1 MAPWLRSHTSM
12 TRQVQKRP
20 SEPCTAASA
29 SVSSASSVSSALWD
43 VIITHGFSPAIARIT
58 PPPRKK
64 YPRSVSEWTESSSSQ
79 HLPLRTL
86 AKLACVSREASI
98 AVRAIFKTTKT
109 IKIQRIFLKGSS
121 AGIVYQDERIS
132 ALARNLTDTDAFAN
146 VMEVDIS
153 DRVCTE
159 VGLSALLQAIES
171 GALKHLTH
179 LNLGINP
186 ISTDGIR
193 ELIRVAEGGALAQL
207 SVLKLDYI
215 DMDDEGVRLL
225 GQAGER
231 GAFGQVT
238 ELSLESNEEF
248 GVDGVRALAQSIQR
262 GAFAQLTSLN
272 LSGTKVC
279 AIGFRELAEAAEH
292 NLAQLKVL
300 NLRGCGIYE
309 SQWPDDGSD
318 PDTDELNFFN
328 AMQAMKRGA
337 FAGLTSLMIDSND
350 VDSTGVQM
358 LVDAIEE
365 GALSKLTELHVSY
378 TSNDNL
384 IDNSNQIWLA
394 VAGALE
400 RGRLPHLEKFSGGW
414 WCESEILSD
423 CTDML
428 ARDIASL
435 IGKHGTWSTGDESTD
450 KELVTRVHRAH
461 ELQLRLSDAR
471 RQRLSD
477 LTREGREMD
486 AAIRRLSLRRSVRE
500 TLQPYVSPT
509 DSLWWERKYVPLQ
522 TKFFNALLSIR
533 SLIYSYRT
541 CNNL

>member
-1 MAPWLRSHTSM
+1 M
-12 TRQVQKRP
+12 
-20 SEPCTAASA
+20 
-29 SVSSASSVSSALWD
+29 
-43 VIITHGFSPAIARIT
+43 
-58 PPPRKK
+58 
-64 YPRSVSEWTESSSSQ
+64 SEWTESSSSQ

-132 ALARNLTDTDAFAN
+132 ALARNLIDTDAFAN
-146 VMEVDIS
+146 VTEVDIS
-153 DRVCTE
+153 DSICTE

-193 ELIRVAEGGALAQL
+193 ELIRVAEGGALVQL

-215 DMDDEGVRLL
+215 DVDDEGVRLL

-300 NLRGCGIYE
+300 NLRSCGIYE
-309 SQWPDDGSD
+309 SHIEPDD
-318 PDTDELNFFN
+318 TDFHNFFN

-337 FAGLTSLMIDSND
+337 FAELTSLMIDSND
-350 VDSTGVQM
+350 IDSAGVQM

-414 WCESEILSD
+414 WCEVEILSD
-423 CTDML
+423 CTVML
-428 ARDIASL
+428 AIDIASL
-435 IGKHGTWSTGDESTD
+435 IGKHGKSTLDESTD

-477 LTREGREMD
+477 LRRERREMD
-486 AAIRRLSLRRSVRE
+486 AALRRLSLRRSVRE
-500 TLQPYVSPT
+500 TLQSYVSPT

-522 TKFFNALLSIR
+522 IKEFNAYLSIR
-533 SLIYSYRT
+533 SLIYNRYSTYV
-541 CNNL
+541 